1 MVSAKLTPL
10 FFATTEKIE
19 ESSYFLNITKY
30 AVKHALRKIM
40 VELKCKV
47 NEVVK
52 KKRSQKA
59 GSVNLISEA
68 IGDGNV
74 KNGVKFYFAIGS
86 NCLVQKLH

>member
-1 MVSAKLTPL
+1 
-10 FFATTEKIE
+10 
-19 ESSYFLNITKY
+19 
-30 AVKHALRKIM
+30 M

-74 KNGVKFYFAIGS
+74 KNGVKFYFAIGL

>member
-1 MVSAKLTPL
+1 M
-10 FFATTEKIE
+10 
-19 ESSYFLNITKY
+19 
-30 AVKHALRKIM
+30 KHALRKIM

-86 NCLVQKLH
+86 SCPVQKLHWIFCYNLLFICNDFT